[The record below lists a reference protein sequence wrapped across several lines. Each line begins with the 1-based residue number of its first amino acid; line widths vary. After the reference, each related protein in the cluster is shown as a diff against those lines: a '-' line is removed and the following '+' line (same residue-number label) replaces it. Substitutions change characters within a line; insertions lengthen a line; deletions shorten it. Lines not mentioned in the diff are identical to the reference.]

1 MDNRQIFIQTI
12 TPHGAGFGVT
22 VPEGQGVYIPRSIV
36 AACRLEEGDT
46 VVGQVIPNAFK
57 PENCPLMAVRVDKPD
72 RPEPDNALPST
83 EDEGTDMARD
93 DAANAALELVNE
105 EDDPWTLSDLM
116 DELFGPD
123 TWSRATHHHY
133 MVAISN
139 KLNHAHKRGEIARA
153 EVWQRG
159 GQQKPS
165 RVVWARNWKE
175 LF

>member
-1 MDNRQIFIQTI
+1 MEQKQFFIQTI
-12 TPHGAGFGVT
+12 TQGASGFGVT
-22 VPEGQGVYIPRSIV
+22 VPDGLVVYIPRSIV
-36 AACRLEEGDT
+36 AVCRLQEGDT
-46 VVGQVIPNAFK
+46 VTGDVIPNTFR
-57 PENCPLMAVRVDKPD
+57 PDHCPLMAVQIQ
-72 RPEPDNALPST
+72 RPERPEQAEQLPSV
-83 EDEGTDMARD
+83 EDEGSDMARD
-93 DAANAALELVNE
+93 DAARAALELVNE
-105 EDDPWTLSDLM
+105 DDDPWTLSEIM

-139 KLNHAHKRGEIARA
+139 KLNLAHKRGEIARA

-159 GQQKPS
+159 DQQKPS